1 MSTTGLI
8 YDIQGYSV
16 HDGPGIRTTVFLK
29 GCPLSCP
36 WCHSPESQSF
46 DLQVCFK
53 KTGCMGLDA
62 CTHCIDACPNSAI
75 GDEGDAEGGKRLPSR
90 ARKLC
95 NDCGACVKACPPK
108 AFYICGKEWT
118 VEDVI
123 ARVLRDKPFYE
134 SSGGGVTLSGGE
146 ALSQVDFAEEFLRT
160 CKEAGLNTALDTTGY
175 APRTALERVAPYV
188 DLYLYD
194 LKHMDSARHKQACG
208 VPNEPILDNARYIAG
223 NGGKLQVRVPLIP
236 LFNDSE
242 ENMRATAAFCKEL
255 GDAVETVQL
264 LPYHTLGI
272 SKYERLQYDE
282 KVFAAE
288 PVSDTRAEA
297 LAVYFKDEDLPVV
310 IH

>member
-1 MSTTGLI
+1 MSATGII

-53 KTGCMGLDA
+53 KTGCMGLDS
-62 CTHCIDACPNSAI
+62 CTHCIEACPNGAI
-75 GDEGDAEGGKRLPSR
+75 SDKNVVENDKRLPSR
-90 ARKLC
+90 TRKLC

-118 VEDVI
+118 VEDTV
-123 ARVLRDKPFYE
+123 ARVLRDKAFYE

-146 ALSQVDFAEEFLRT
+146 ALSQIGFSEEFLHA
-160 CKEAGLNTALDTTGY
+160 CKEVGLNTALDTTGY
-175 APRTALERVAPYV
+175 APRAALERVAPYV

-194 LKHMDSARHKQACG
+194 LKHMDSDRHRETCG
-208 VPNEPILDNARYIAG
+208 VPNEPIIDNARFIAA

-236 LFNDSE
+236 LFNDSA

-255 GDAVETVQL
+255 RDAVTTVQL

-272 SKYERLQYDE
+272 SKYERLQYNE
-282 KVFAAE
+282 KVFVADSM
-288 PVSDTRAEA
+288 SDKRAKE
-297 LAVYFKDEDLPVV
+297 LATYFKDEDLPVV